1 MSFTVE
7 QFEDLLRLLRE
18 RPEWRQRLLEVLL
31 TEELLKL
38 PAEFKAFRAEALDRF
53 DRLEKAIEELI
64 KAQARTEER
73 VGQVEDRLSRVEEAV
88 ARLAEAQARTE
99 EEVAALIQA
108 IRTLEAR
115 LGGVERELGRLRNDI
130 GLQTENVAADVVEYL
145 LGRKGY
151 RPISRPGP
159 LEADGE
165 LDLVWAVES
174 PAGERLWVVA
184 EAKYRLKAEDVL
196 KFAQRFRSRG
206 FRERLKAAGIPGPY
220 LPYVFGIAADIRA
233 DEQARQLG
241 IGLITARGEVI
252 APAGPET

>member
-18 RPEWRQRLLEVLL
+18 RPEWRQRLLEALL

-38 PAEFKAFRAEALDRF
+38 PAEFKAFRAEVLGRF
-53 DRLEKAIEELI
+53 DRLE

-73 VGQVEDRLSRVEEAV
+73 VGRLEEAV
-88 ARLAEAQARTE
+88 AKLAEAQARTE
-99 EEVAALIQA
+99 EEVAALTQA